1 MQIFR
6 QLKRY
11 LIYKYKSKTNID
23 NLSDNFSNLSI
34 DEIFKYFGTDK
45 ATKWK
50 HGKNTGHGYSDYY
63 EKHLKNYKDKKINI
77 LEIGSYAG
85 ASAASFIKYF
95 PFSNVYCLD
104 INLTNFK
111 FISKNIKVFGLD
123 VSKKRM
129 VENFYKKINISF
141 NTPFFDVIIDDGSH
155 KLSDTLISI
164 NTFYRN
170 LKPSGFYIIEDFK
183 FPNYYKHLN
192 DCSEIK
198 IDELLNFLKSKNFF
212 KSNIISEDMIE
223 FLIDSTADVFQYR
236 GLLSDSDIAFIKKLD

>member
-111 FISKNIKVFGLD
+111 FISILHFLMLLLMMD
-123 VSKKRM
+123 L
-129 VENFYKKINISF
+129 IN
-141 NTPFFDVIIDDGSH
+141 
-155 KLSDTLISI
+155 
-164 NTFYRN
+164 
-170 LKPSGFYIIEDFK
+170 
-183 FPNYYKHLN
+183 
-192 DCSEIK
+192 
-198 IDELLNFLKSKNFF
+198 
-212 KSNIISEDMIE
+212 
-223 FLIDSTADVFQYR
+223 
-236 GLLSDSDIAFIKKLD
+236 

>member
-77 LEIGSYAG
+77 LDIGTGSG
-85 ASAASFIKYF
+85 CILLSILQELKLSRGVGI
-95 PFSNVYCLD
+95 D
-104 INLTNFK
+104 ISTK
-111 FISKNIKVFGLD
+111 AIQISK
-123 VSKKRM
+123 
-129 VENFYKKINISF
+129 IN
-141 NTPFFDVIIDDGSH
+141 
-155 KLSDTLISI
+155 
-164 NTFYRN
+164 
-170 LKPSGFYIIEDFK
+170 
-183 FPNYYKHLN
+183 
-192 DCSEIK
+192 SE
-198 IDELLNFLKSKNFF
+198 
-212 KSNIISEDMIE
+212 
-223 FLIDSTADVFQYR
+223 
-236 GLLSDSDIAFIKKLD
+236 